1 MVTRVAV
8 NKISLEARHQLH
20 ISSTIKYEIT
30 CTGNTDNCSRWVQV
44 CIWHSAWFENW
55 SATVLSKSNITSQI
69 QDAHVHFGQWL
80 GLFGLQPA
88 NQGAN
93 TVCLCQSQGFV
104 LATVKCEFTFLLAR
118 QVTNGTSKSAGYPL
132 LACWMHHACISFTW
146 TWPALLPLRMCMLV
160 TNIEYNEGIFVADV
174 TSL

>member
-8 NKISLEARHQLH
+8 NKISLEAHHQLH

-88 NQGAN
+88 NQCAN
-93 TVCLCQSQGFV
+93 TVVFVPIARFCISNGEVWIYIFIGTASHQRNIEICRIPFACSLDASCLHFFHMNMTSP
-104 LATVKCEFTFLLAR
+104 LATANV
-118 QVTNGTSKSAGYPL
+118 Y
-132 LACWMHHACISFTW
+132 AC
-146 TWPALLPLRMCMLV
+146 
-160 TNIEYNEGIFVADV
+160 NEYRI
-174 TSL
+174 